1 MYEVLATLPGWKL
14 ALLAALALVP
24 IVPNLWSIHHAY
36 WREFPSINEKLIW
49 LVVAV
54 FVPVFG
60 GLAYLFFGRKRGKK
74 PNA

>member
-1 MYEVLATLPGWKL
+1 MYEALANMPAWKL
-14 ALLAALALVP
+14 ALVMGLALVP
-24 IVPNLWSIHHAY
+24 ILPNLWSIHHAY
-36 WREFPSINEKLIW
+36 WREFPSLNEKLIW